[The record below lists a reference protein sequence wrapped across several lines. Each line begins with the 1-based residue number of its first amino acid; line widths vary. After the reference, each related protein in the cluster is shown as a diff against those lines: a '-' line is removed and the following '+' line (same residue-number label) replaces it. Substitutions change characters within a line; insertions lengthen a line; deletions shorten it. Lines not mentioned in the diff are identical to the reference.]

1 MVLDWWEIT
10 KDSLQDLVGGVL
22 NFLPNLGG
30 ALLVLIV
37 GWFISVGIGKLVA
50 EVLKRVKFNQLFEKG
65 GWKEALSKAELK
77 VDPSGFVGGII
88 KWVLVI
94 VFLMAAV
101 EILGFEQFA
110 EFLKSVV
117 IWLPNVVVAV
127 AIFIVAVI
135 IADYLAKL
143 MRAWVEGMKVGYGHF
158 VEVIVKWA
166 IWIFAILAILL
177 QLGIATELT
186 ETLFQ
191 GIVAFAV
198 IAGGLAFGLG
208 GKDVAAEILQ
218 DLHRKLKQ

>member
-117 IWLPNVVVAV
+117 LWLPNVVVAV

>member
-1 MVLDWWEIT
+1 MILDWWEIT

-117 IWLPNVVVAV
+117 LWLPNVVVAV